1 MRVPLSR
8 KLALLSIRLS
18 LMAFRLRRRSCSP
31 VGKLRTIETN
41 RAQAFII
48 RECRH
53 QLRLEPSSH
62 LRHRGNTPFTNHL
75 NLPKTTFPKW
85 QAMIR

>member
-1 MRVPLSR
+1 
-8 KLALLSIRLS
+8 
-18 LMAFRLRRRSCSP
+18 MAFRLRRRSCSP

-41 RAQAFII
+41 RAQEFII

-53 QLRLEPSSH
+53 HAQVGAILS